1 MSSASDM
8 SYMFAGAE
16 NFKQN
21 LDKWAVKADEM
32 EMTGAFNG
40 SGLESNPPKWYDAAE
55 FSDENWTD
63 EVHYADDEEEWDDD
77 EYNEEDED

>member
-1 MSSASDM
+1 M
-8 SYMFAGAE
+8 
-16 NFKQN
+16 
-21 LDKWAVKADEM
+21 V
-32 EMTGAFNG
+32 MTGAFNG

-63 EVHYADDEEEWDDD
+63 EVSYADDEEEEWDDD